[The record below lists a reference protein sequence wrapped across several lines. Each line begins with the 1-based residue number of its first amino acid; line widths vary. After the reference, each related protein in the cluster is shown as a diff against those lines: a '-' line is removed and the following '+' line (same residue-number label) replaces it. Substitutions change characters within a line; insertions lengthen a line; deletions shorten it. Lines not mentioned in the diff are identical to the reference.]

1 MICDSETG
9 RCNCTDGYSG
19 DKCNHCVN
27 EGYSGNNGNEVNFF
41 DENSNGFTSKCQRK
55 QKIHIPKNCYD
66 YLVEMCGHLTT
77 IFITFYRMWM
87 L

>member
-55 QKIHIPKNCYD
+55 QKNHKPNNCHN
-66 YLVEMCGHLTT
+66 YLVEMYGHLTT

>member
-55 QKIHIPKNCYD
+55 QKIMNLIIAIIT
-66 YLVEMCGHLTT
+66 YLKCGHLTN
-77 IFITFYRMWM
+77 ILITFYRMWM

>member
-41 DENSNGFTSKCQRK
+41 DENSNGFTSKCQGE
-55 QKIHIPKNCYD
+55 QKIMNLI
-66 YLVEMCGHLTT
+66 
-77 IFITFYRMWM
+77 IAIIT
-87 L
+87 